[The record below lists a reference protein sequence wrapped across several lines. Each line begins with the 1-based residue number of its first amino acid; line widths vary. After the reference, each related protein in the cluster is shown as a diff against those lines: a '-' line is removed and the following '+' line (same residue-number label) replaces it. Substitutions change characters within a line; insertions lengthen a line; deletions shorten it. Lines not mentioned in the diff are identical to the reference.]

1 MSIVTSVAGA
11 IIGLLLYA
19 LLKSLI
25 PSTWFKIGIV
35 LAFAAIGYGIATLRV
50 PDSNNF
56 NITRKTG
63 GEKLDEVLLRA
74 LKFKMKGKR
83 IYLYTKEE
91 FKKWVQV
98 LIWQKC

>member
-50 PDSNNF
+50 PDSKNF

-91 FKKWVQV
+91 FKK
-98 LIWQKC
+98 